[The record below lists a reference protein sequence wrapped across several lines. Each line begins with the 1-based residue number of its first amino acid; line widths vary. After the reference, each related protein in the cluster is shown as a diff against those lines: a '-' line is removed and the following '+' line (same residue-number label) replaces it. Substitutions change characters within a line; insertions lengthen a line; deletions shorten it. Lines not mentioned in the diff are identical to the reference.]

1 MKSSTGVIS
10 SLGGVEAIKDKPA
23 DEMNIKSRTN
33 SRNGEVLSTA
43 NDTFTWIKPL
53 SLLEWM

>member
-10 SLGGVEAIKDKPA
+10 SLGSVEAIKDKPA
-23 DEMNIKSRTN
+23 YETNIKSRTN

-53 SLLEWM
+53 YC